1 MQLVTVLAPLSLVAV
16 GGGNSVLPDIH
27 RQVVTVHG
35 WMTDTEFADA
45 FTLAQ
50 TVPGPNLLVVSLI
63 GWHVAGLA
71 GAAVSTLAIIGPS
84 SLLALVVSRGLAS
97 QRAAFWRKRLQVG
110 LAPMTIGLVLASGVV
125 LRPRRRR
132 RPGDRGHDGRQRA
145 GDAAHQAASA
155 RADRRRRG
163 DWRGACADE
172 PVSARCVGTEPPS
185 ISATTTV
192 APSAAR
198 PRA

>member
-1 MQLVTVLAPLSLVAV
+1 VLDLLLELVTVLAPLSLVAI

-71 GAAVSTLAIIGPS
+71 GAAVAMLAIIGPS
-84 SLLALVVSRGLAS
+84 SVLALVVARGLAS
-97 QRAAFWRKRLQVG
+97 QRAWFWRQRLQAG
-110 LAPMTIGLVLASGVV
+110 LAPMTIGLVLASGLVLARGADADVV
-125 LRPRRRR
+125 TAAMTVVSALVMLRTRLHPLALIA
-132 RPGDRGHDGRQRA
+132 A
-145 GDAAHQAASA
+145 GAGIGIA
-155 RADRRRRG
+155 RALL
-163 DWRGACADE
+163 
-172 PVSARCVGTEPPS
+172 S
-185 ISATTTV
+185 I
-192 APSAAR
+192 
-198 PRA
+198 

>member
-1 MQLVTVLAPLSLVAV
+1 MFDLLLELVTVLAPLSLVAI

-71 GAAVSTLAIIGPS
+71 GAAVSMLAIIGPS
-84 SLLALVVSRGLAS
+84 SVLALVVSRGLAS
-97 QRAAFWRKRLQVG
+97 QRAAFWRQRLQAG
-110 LAPMTIGLVLASGVV
+110 LAPMTIGLVLASGLV
-125 LRPRRRR
+125 LA
-132 RPGDRGHDGRQRA
+132 RGADADLLTA
-145 GDAAHQAASA
+145 GMTVASA
-155 RADRRRRG
+155 VVMLRTKLHPLALIAAGAAIGVARALTN
-163 DWRGACADE
+163 
-172 PVSARCVGTEPPS
+172 V
-185 ISATTTV
+185 
-192 APSAAR
+192 
-198 PRA
+198 

>member
-1 MQLVTVLAPLSLVAV
+1 LFDLLVQLVTVLAPLSLVAI

-71 GAAVSTLAIIGPS
+71 GAAVSMLAIIGPS
-84 SLLALVVSRGLAS
+84 SVLALVVARGLAS
-97 QRAAFWRKRLQVG
+97 QRAAFWRQRLQAG
-110 LAPMTIGLVLASGVV
+110 LAPMTIGLVLASGLV
-125 LRPRRRR
+125 L
-132 RPGDRGHDGRQRA
+132 A
-145 GDAAHQAASA
+145 
-155 RADRRRRG
+155 
-163 DWRGACADE
+163 RGADADLVTAAMTV
-172 PVSARCVGTEPPS
+172 VSALVMLRTRLHPLAL
-185 ISATTTV
+185 I
-192 APSAAR
+192 AAGAGIGVT
-198 PRA
+198 RALMSV